1 MAINNVD
8 LNLLKTAPIAG
19 KKAPEKSDMSM
30 KDDAE
35 SFLEKNT
42 PFEDVLSKFIDA
54 KIEEQTKIDK
64 GISDP
69 AITGQLS
76 SQMKMSMVD
85 GFQRGGEKSDWNPA
99 GISG

>member
-1 MAINNVD
+1 MDIRNVD

-19 KKAPEKSDMSM
+19 KKTPEKSEMSTQ
-30 KDDAE
+30 DADG
-35 SFLEKNT
+35 FLEKDT

-54 KIEEQTKIDK
+54 KMEEQTKIDK
-64 GISDP
+64 GVLDP